1 MQEDCGVAKI
11 KAERRLKIWMQA
23 LVLTAVFLFYPVSA
37 LWTWEEIEE
46 LEETAS
52 GGEAVQP
59 GEDVP
64 EEEKPRI
71 ALTFDD
77 GPSTKYTP
85 VLLDGLKE
93 RDVRA
98 TFFVIGANI
107 EKDDNAALIRRM
119 KAEGH
124 VIGNHTYHHV
134 DLSKMDVLQAQE
146 EIMMTDQLIEEITG
160 EEPFLVRPPF
170 GAFPKEAEEEGKLY
184 VKWTVDSED
193 WVLQNT
199 EAAVRKV
206 VTDTKENDI
215 ILMHDCYGTS
225 VEAALQ
231 IVNILQERGYE
242 FVTVDELLIELL
254 REKEEVNDF
263 MIDEFSRTELL
274 IGEEKLKRLK
284 SAFVMVFGVGGVGS
298 HCIEALARS
307 GVGKLALIDNDTV
320 SVTNINRQSIA

>member
-1 MQEDCGVAKI
+1 M
-11 KAERRLKIWMQA
+11 
-23 LVLTAVFLFYPVSA
+23 
-37 LWTWEEIEE
+37 
-46 LEETAS
+46 
-52 GGEAVQP
+52 
-59 GEDVP
+59 
-64 EEEKPRI
+64 
-71 ALTFDD
+71 
-77 GPSTKYTP
+77 
-85 VLLDGLKE
+85 
-93 RDVRA
+93 
-98 TFFVIGANI
+98 IGANI

-206 VTDTKENDI
+206 VTDTEENDI

-231 IVNILQERGYE
+231 IVDILQERGYE
-242 FVTVDELLIELL
+242 FVTVDELLIE
-254 REKEEVNDF
+254 
-263 MIDEFSRTELL
+263 
-274 IGEEKLKRLK
+274 
-284 SAFVMVFGVGGVGS
+284 
-298 HCIEALARS
+298 
-307 GVGKLALIDNDTV
+307 
-320 SVTNINRQSIA
+320 